1 MNTPITIGTAKGVP
15 GEIVYGTFEGVTL
28 PTGGSDDFA
37 IVLAQGKLDG
47 PTLWVT
53 GSIHGN
59 EYSGMAVIHHLLGP
73 GGTYFPIDDLRGAV
87 VMIPTLSPAGLRTEA
102 RSPYYNRGADPN
114 RMFPA
119 PDRPARKA
127 EVSDEEQASP
137 SALEQAYARLF
148 DAIEQHGDFLIDLHN
163 AVLGSIGFA
172 FRDPIYYDGE
182 ADKASAR
189 KLQKRN
195 DEMME
200 AFGFPIVNEF
210 PSVQYLK
217 KNLHRSASGAVL
229 NRLRRPSFTVELGG
243 YLHVDY
249 AIRNAAAVGI
259 HNVMRWAGMLPG
271 SPEAMPAIPRPQV
284 DYPVR
289 RMMHPRAPQSGIIK
303 HLVDTGDVVRKGD
316 AVARLVD
323 IYGRPIGPDNGLLR
337 TEHDGYVVGRMQGE
351 VYYEN
356 EPVLWLAVWDDNELL
371 LPYPK
376 DY

>member
-1 MNTPITIGTAKGVP
+1 MNTPMTIGTARSAP
-15 GEIVYGTFEGVTL
+15 GEIAYGTFEGVAL

-37 IVLAQGKLDG
+37 IILAQGKAEG

-73 GGTYFPIDDLRGAV
+73 GGTYFPIDDLRGTV

-119 PDRPARKA
+119 PERPASDAR
-127 EVSDEEQASP
+127 DEEQAP
-137 SALEQAYARLF
+137 AALETAYARLF
-148 DAIEQHGDFLIDLHN
+148 EQMDRHGDYLIDLHN

-172 FRDPIYYDGE
+172 FRDPIYYNGE
-182 ADKASAR
+182 AEKNSAR
-189 KLQKRN
+189 KLQQHN
-195 DEMME
+195 DEFME
-200 AFGFPIVNEF
+200 AFGFPIINEF
-210 PSVQYLK
+210 PSGQYLK
-217 KNLHRSASGAVL
+217 KNLHRSVSGAVL
-229 NRLRRPSFTVELGG
+229 NRLRRPAFTVELGG

-249 AIRNAAAVGI
+249 AIRNAAAAGI
-259 HNVMRWAGMLPG
+259 RNALRWAGMLPG
-271 SPEAMPAIPRPQV
+271 SPEAMPDIPRPQV

-289 RMMHPRAPQSGIIK
+289 RMMHPRAPQSGIVK
-303 HLVDTGDVVRKGD
+303 HLVDTGDVIRKGD

-323 IYGRPIGPDNGLLR
+323 IYGRPLGPDNGLLR

-356 EPVLWLAVWDDNELL
+356 EPVLWLAVRDSGDLL
-371 LPYPK
+371 LPFPS

>member
-1 MNTPITIGTAKGVP
+1 MNTPIAIGTARGVP
-15 GEIVYGTFEGVTL
+15 GEIVYGTFEGVAL

-37 IVLAQGKLDG
+37 IILAQGKADG

-73 GGTYFPIDDLRGAV
+73 GGTYFPIDNLRGTV

-119 PDRPARKA
+119 PERPGQDAR
-127 EVSDEEQASP
+127 DDDQAP
-137 SALEQAYARLF
+137 STLEKAYARLF
-148 DAIEQHGDFLIDLHN
+148 EQIERNGDLLIDLHN
-163 AVLGSIGFA
+163 AVLGSIGFT
-172 FRDPIYYDGE
+172 FRDPIYYSGE
-182 ADKASAR
+182 AEKNGSQ
-189 KLQKRN
+189 KLLKRN

-200 AFGFPIVNEF
+200 AFGFPIINEF
-210 PSVQYLK
+210 PSAQYLK
-217 KNLHRSASGAVL
+217 KNLHRSVSGAVL
-229 NRLRRPSFTVELGG
+229 NRLRRPAFTVELGG

-249 AIRNAAAVGI
+249 AIRNAAAVGV

-271 SPEAMPAIPRPQV
+271 SPEAMPTIPRPQV

-289 RMMHPRAPQSGIIK
+289 RMMHPRTPQSGIIK

-356 EPVLWLAVWDDNELL
+356 EPVLWMAVRDNSELL
-371 LPYPK
+371 LPFPS